1 MSEWNKD
8 GEAQLDGEIAR
19 LRNALGEVN
28 APSDGEPELRAAFRA
43 QRATLSGRAS
53 AAARVVQH
61 RDRYPPPARSRAVS
75 RRRVAF
81 AAGTLAASVAVAAI
95 VLVGLDRYATDSDA
109 TQAARTTV
117 GAVTRES
124 SAAVGAGETPAT
136 AAFQPLLYSPGI
148 SPAQAYSVVR
158 VRIPLTSLVGYGAP
172 LDGTIEADVL
182 VGEDGLATGIRFDTA
197 DAPLV
202 SMVSY

>member
-28 APSDGEPELRAAFRA
+28 APNDGEQELRAAFRA
-43 QRATLSGRAS
+43 QRAALSGQAS

-61 RDRYPPPARSRAVS
+61 WDRSPPPARSRAGS
-75 RRRVAF
+75 RRRAAF

-95 VLVGLDRYATDSDA
+95 VLVGFDRYATYSDA
-109 TQAARTTV
+109 TQAARTTL